1 VRAVISVLRLLP
13 LLVGL
18 DQFSRVDAAPAAAG
32 LNDPEIVHFQT
43 QTQTQTLGGEVFK
56 PKGDGPFPAI
66 LYNHGS
72 APGILNSQ
80 ASQRIGPL
88 FAERG
93 WVFFM
98 PYRRGQGLSEQA
110 GRFIG
115 EQISEAKKR
124 GGLAEGAATMSRLLS
139 TDHLQDQLAALQWL
153 RAQNFVQPNRV
164 AVAGNSFGGVESVL
178 GAANASYCAAV
189 DASGGAE
196 SWEAAPELRAL
207 MKAAVRRSNSP
218 IFFFQAENDFDLS
231 PSKVL
236 VAEMK
241 LAGKEGEMRIYP
253 PYGSSSRDGHSF
265 AYLGASTW
273 FPDVFAFVQKH
284 CKP

>member
-1 VRAVISVLRLLP
+1 MHASASVPKLLP
-13 LLVGL
+13 LLVALGIL
-18 DQFSRVDAAPAAAG
+18 WSVDAVQAAAKPS
-32 LNDPEIVHFQT
+32 DPEIVYFQS
-43 QTQTQTLGGEVFK
+43 QSQVLGGEVFK
-56 PKGDGPFPAI
+56 PRGDGPFPAI

-72 APGILNSQ
+72 APGMLSSQ
-80 ASQRIGPL
+80 ASKSIGPL
-88 FAERG
+88 FAAKG

-115 EQISEAKKR
+115 DEILEARKH
-124 GGLAEGAATMSRLLS
+124 GGFVEGAATMSRLLS
-139 TDHLQDQLAALQWL
+139 TDHLQDQLAALHWL
-153 RAQNFVQPNRV
+153 RAQDFVQPNRV

-178 GAANASYCAAV
+178 GAASATYCAAV
-189 DASGGAE
+189 NASGGAE

-207 MKAAVRRSNSP
+207 MKTAVRRSNSP

-253 PYGSSSRDGHSF
+253 PYGSSKRDGHSF
-265 AYLGASTW
+265 AYLGASLW
-273 FPDVFAFVQKH
+273 FPDVLAFVRKH
-284 CKP
+284 CML

>member
-1 VRAVISVLRLLP
+1 MHASTSVLRLLP
-13 LLVGL
+13 LLVALGIL
-18 DQFSRVDAAPAAAG
+18 LSVDAVRAAAEPS
-32 LNDPEIVHFQT
+32 DPEIVHFQS
-43 QTQTQTLGGEVFK
+43 QSQVLGGEVFK
-56 PKGDGPFPAI
+56 PIGNGPFPAI

-72 APGILNSQ
+72 APGMLSSQ
-80 ASQRIGPL
+80 ASKSIGPL
-88 FAERG
+88 FAAKG

-98 PYRRGQGLSEQA
+98 PYRRGQGLSVQA

-115 EQISEAKKR
+115 EEISEARKH

-139 TDHLQDQLAALQWL
+139 TDHLQDQLAALHWL
-153 RAQNFVQPNRV
+153 RAQGFVQSDKV

-189 DASGGAE
+189 NASGGAE

-207 MKAAVRRSNSP
+207 MKTAVRRSNSP

-236 VAEMK
+236 AAEMK
-241 LAGKEGEMRIYP
+241 LAGRESEMRIYP
-253 PYGSSSRDGHSF
+253 PYGSSNRDGHSF
-265 AYLGASTW
+265 AYLGASLW
-273 FPDVFAFVQKH
+273 FPDVLAFVQKH
-284 CKP
+284 CML

>member
-1 VRAVISVLRLLP
+1 MRASTWVLRLLP
-13 LLVGL
+13 LFVGL
-18 DQFSRVDAAPAAAG
+18 VLFSRVEAARAAAG
-32 LNDPEIVHFQT
+32 PDDPEIVHFESQSR
-43 QTQTQTLGGEVFK
+43 TLGGEIFK
-56 PKGDGPFPAI
+56 PKGNGPFPAI

-72 APGILNSQ
+72 APGMLNSQ
-80 ASQRIGPL
+80 ASKRIGPL

-124 GGLAEGAATMSRLLS
+124 GGLAEGAAAMSRLLS

-153 RAQNFVQPNRV
+153 RAQNFVQPDRV

-207 MKAAVRRSNSP
+207 MKTAVRRSNSP

-241 LAGKEGEMRIYP
+241 LVGKEGEMRIYP
-253 PYGSSSRDGHSF
+253 AYGSSSRDGHSF

-273 FPDVFAFVQKH
+273 FSDVFAFVQKH